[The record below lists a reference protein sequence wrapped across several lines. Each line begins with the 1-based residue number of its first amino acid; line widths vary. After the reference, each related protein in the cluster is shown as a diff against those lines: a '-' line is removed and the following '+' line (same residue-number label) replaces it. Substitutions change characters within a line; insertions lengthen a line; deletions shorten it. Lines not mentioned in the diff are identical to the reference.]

1 MSRGHGVGGGGRHSH
16 LERQRALLLNMIRLT
31 HEQRRYL
38 VQGDLKRV
46 EQTNRLLG
54 ALLESQNA
62 LNEDATEWGEAS
74 EEEEADLRR
83 LAEELQTESRRN
95 YLLACRGAEFARFS
109 LSLLTEADLEGGAGG
124 AEDGDARSQKG
135 PRLVDR
141 PA

>member
-1 MSRGHGVGGGGRHSH
+1 MSRRHGVGGGGRHSH

-62 LNEDATEWGEAS
+62 LNEDATEWGKAS
-74 EEEEADLRR
+74 EEEATELRR

-109 LSLLTEADLEGGAGG
+109 LSLLTEADPEGGATGMDDGG
-124 AEDGDARSQKG
+124 ARPPRG

>member
-1 MSRGHGVGGGGRHSH
+1 MVLGDGGRRRHSH
-16 LERQRALLLNMIRLT
+16 AVRQRALLLNMIRVT

-54 ALLESQNA
+54 ALLEAQSA
-62 LNEDATEWGEAS
+62 LNEEATEAEGAS
-74 EEEEADLRR
+74 EEDVAELRR
-83 LAEELQTESRRN
+83 LAAELQMESRRN

-109 LSLLTEADLEGGAGG
+109 LSLLTEADPEGMADGTGEGGG
-124 AEDGDARSQKG
+124 RRHKG

>member
-1 MSRGHGVGGGGRHSH
+1 MPRRHGEGGGGRPSYV
-16 LERQRALLLNMIRLT
+16 ERQRTLLLNMIRLT
-31 HEQRRYL
+31 HEQRRWL

-46 EQTNRLLG
+46 EQSNRLLG

-62 LNEDATEWGEAS
+62 LNEEATEWGEAS
-74 EEEEADLRR
+74 EEEATELRR
-83 LAEELQTESRRN
+83 LAEELQTESRSN

-109 LSLLTEADLEGGAGG
+109 LSLLTEADLEGEADGPEDGG
-124 AEDGDARSQKG
+124 AQRRKG

>member
-1 MSRGHGVGGGGRHSH
+1 LR

-54 ALLESQNA
+54 ALLESQNS
-62 LNEDATEWGEAS
+62 LNEDATEWGKAS
-74 EEEEADLRR
+74 EEEAAELGR
-83 LAEELQTESRRN
+83 LAEELQKESRRN

-109 LSLLTEADLEGGAGG
+109 LSLLTEADPEGGGADG
-124 AEDGDARSQKG
+124 AEDGDARSHKG
-135 PRLVDR
+135 PRLMDR

>member
-1 MSRGHGVGGGGRHSH
+1 MPRRHGVGGRHLQ

-46 EQTNRLLG
+46 EQTNCLLG

-74 EEEEADLRR
+74 EEEAADLRR

-109 LSLLTEADLEGGAGG
+109 LSLLTEADWEGEADGPGDGGAGG
-124 AEDGDARSQKG
+124 PKG

>member
-1 MSRGHGVGGGGRHSH
+1 MVLGDGGRRRHSH
-16 LERQRALLLNMIRLT
+16 AVRQRALLLNMIRLT

-38 VQGDLKRV
+38 VQGDLNRV

-54 ALLESQNA
+54 ALLEAQNA

-74 EEEEADLRR
+74 EEEATELRR

-109 LSLLTEADLEGGAGG
+109 LSLLTESDGEGGVDGMD
-124 AEDGDARSQKG
+124 DGDARPPRV

>member
-1 MSRGHGVGGGGRHSH
+1 MVEGDGGRQRHSH
-16 LERQRALLLNMIRLT
+16 AVRQRALLLNMIRLT

-54 ALLESQNA
+54 ALLESQNS
-62 LNEDATEWGEAS
+62 LNEDATEWGKAS
-74 EEEEADLRR
+74 EEEAAEMRR

-109 LSLLTEADLEGGAGG
+109 LSLLTEADPEGGADGMDDDGG
-124 AEDGDARSQKG
+124 RAPRG

>member
-1 MSRGHGVGGGGRHSH
+1 MSRRHGVGGGGRHSQM
-16 LERQRALLLNMIRLT
+16 ERQRAVLLNMIRLT

-46 EQTNRLLG
+46 EQTNRVLG
-54 ALLESQNA
+54 ALLESQKG
-62 LNEDATEWGEAS
+62 LNDEAAEAGGMSEEDAAQLT
-74 EEEEADLRR
+74 R
-83 LAEELQTESRRN
+83 LAEELQRESRRN

-109 LSLLTEADLEGGAGG
+109 LSLLAEAD
-124 AEDGDARSQKG
+124 AEGDADGEAGPPGG

>member
-1 MSRGHGVGGGGRHSH
+1 MVERDGSGGRHSQAI
-16 LERQRALLLNMIRLT
+16 RQRALLLNMIRLT

-54 ALLESQNA
+54 ALLEAQNA
-62 LNEDATEWGEAS
+62 LNEEATEWGEVS
-74 EEEEADLRR
+74 EEEAADLRR

-109 LSLLTEADLEGGAGG
+109 LSLLTESDGEGGADGMD
-124 AEDGDARSQKG
+124 EGDAWPRRV

>member
-1 MSRGHGVGGGGRHSH
+1 MVQGAGEGRRASH
-16 LERQRALLLNMIRLT
+16 AVRQRALLLNMIRVT

-54 ALLESQNA
+54 ALLDSQNG
-62 LNEDATEWGEAS
+62 LNDEATEAGGTS
-74 EEEEADLRR
+74 EEEAAELCR
-83 LAEELQTESRRN
+83 LAKELQTESRRN
-95 YLLACRGAEFARFS
+95 YLLACRGAEYARFS
-109 LSLLTEADLEGGAGG
+109 LSLLTESEVEGDSGGLDDAGA
-124 AEDGDARSQKG
+124 RPPRG

>member
-1 MSRGHGVGGGGRHSH
+1 MPRGHGVGGGGRSSR

-31 HEQRRYL
+31 QEQRRYL

-54 ALLESQNA
+54 ALLESHNA
-62 LNEDATEWGEAS
+62 PNDEATEVGTAS
-74 EEEEADLRR
+74 EEEAAELRR

-109 LSLLTEADLEGGAGG
+109 LSLLTEADPEGGADGMDDGG
-124 AEDGDARSQKG
+124 ARRPKG